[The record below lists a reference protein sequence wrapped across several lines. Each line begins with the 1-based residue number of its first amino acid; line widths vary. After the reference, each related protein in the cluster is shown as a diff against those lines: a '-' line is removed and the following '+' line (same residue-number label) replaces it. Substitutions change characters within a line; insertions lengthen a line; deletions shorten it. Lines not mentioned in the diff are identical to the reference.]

1 MSKDPLAAK
10 IAEPYARALYDF
22 SFRKNLMHQVT
33 ADFQNLEVF
42 LNETPDLLD
51 YLNNP
56 LIGREQKAELLD
68 RTLKTQVNVETFKF
82 LNVLVKRDR
91 INLLQATIESY
102 LALVYELASIKI
114 IEVSTA
120 YQLPAVQKDHLTQ
133 KLKELTNARE
143 IRLIVTVD
151 PSLIGGLLIR
161 TNSKII
167 DFTVKNQL
175 QLLAKHL
182 DSVLEM

>member
-1 MSKDPLAAK
+1 MSKNPLAAK

-91 INLLQATIESY
+91 INLLQAAIESY
-102 LALVYELASIKI
+102 LALFYELASIKI